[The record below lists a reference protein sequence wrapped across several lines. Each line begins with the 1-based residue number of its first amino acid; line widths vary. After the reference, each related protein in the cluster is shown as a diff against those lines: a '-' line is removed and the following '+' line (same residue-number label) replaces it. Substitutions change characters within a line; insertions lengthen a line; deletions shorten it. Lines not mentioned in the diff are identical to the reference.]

1 MPKKQTSI
9 QDKGR
14 NYEAHKRGEDAILLG
29 RHLGIKEHTVRAI
42 IKTISARNGKL
53 SVRQGGS
60 HHCKITSEMKNKV
73 EEIISENCT
82 LSLREINEQ
91 LQNALP
97 NEEKVSIKSIERML
111 DGMFYTIKNTIIHPY
126 ERNCPE

>member
-1 MPKKQTSI
+1 MKHLK
-9 QDKGR
+9 
-14 NYEAHKRGEDAILLG
+14 EDAILLG
-29 RHLGIKEHTVRAI
+29 RQLGIKEHTVRAI

-60 HHCKITSEMKNKV
+60 PHCKITSEMKNKV
-73 EEIISENCT
+73 EIVSENCT

-97 NEEKVSIKSIERML
+97 NEEKISLKSIERML
-111 DGMFYTIKNTIIHPY
+111 DGMFYTIMNWMV
-126 ERNCPE
+126 